1 MTRQQHDCDWHVVS
15 RWLDLA
21 AEYRANLL
29 RVIAVTV
36 LYLVHLANHFGMN
49 LAGLQIP
56 PIRNEQVHNAVTVIV
71 AAWTLLAISVQGFL
85 SLRFF
90 PKWLKYVTTTLDI
103 LLLTL
108 VLRVSDGPRGPLVAG
123 YFLILATTSLRSDLW
138 LVRFATCLCAAAYL
152 GLGLVDIRYPRQGQ
166 TPAPYY
172 QSLLMLASLA
182 LAGLIQ
188 GQVVRQAQAV
198 ARAYAARR
206 SSFDA
211 GSGPP

>member
-1 MTRQQHDCDWHVVS
+1 MTSKPNDLDWRILA
-15 RWLDLA
+15 RWQELA
-21 AEYRANLL
+21 AELRVNLL
-29 RVIAVTV
+29 RILAVAA
-36 LYLVHLANHFGMN
+36 LYVVHLANHLGLN
-49 LAGLQIP
+49 LGTIQLP
-56 PIRNEQVHNAVTVIV
+56 PIRNDEVHNAVTAIV
-71 AAWTLLAISVQGFL
+71 AAWVLLAISVQGFL

-90 PKWLKYVTTTLDI
+90 PKWLKYVTTALDV

-108 VLRVSDGPRGPLVAG
+108 VLRVSDGPRGPLVGG

-152 GLGLVDIRYPRQGQ
+152 GLGLVDILYPRQGQ
-166 TPAPYY
+166 TTLPYY

-206 SSFDA
+206 SSPDA